1 MRLKIISTENNLF
14 DGEVEEVIVPTQEW
28 EIGILPNHAMYAWV
42 VKWWICKFKT
52 NEANKDFLKKDEFNV
67 ISVWDGVIYTDWKEV
82 SIVVSSATSKNT
94 MSDEELQ
101 KMKENLEKEIEEIK
115 AKWSIEDIE
124 KALFKMNKIMADL
137 ELNKYH

>member
-1 MRLKIISTENNLF
+1 MKSKIISTEETLF
-14 DGEVEEVIVPTQEW
+14 EWEIEEIIVPTQEW
-28 EIGILPNHAMYAWV
+28 EIGILPEHAMYTWV

-52 NEANKDFLKKDEFNV
+52 NEKKDNFFQKDDFNV
-67 ISVWDGVIYTDWKEV
+67 ISVWDGVVYTDGKEV
-82 SIVVSSATSKNT
+82 SIVVSSATTKNT
-94 MSDEELQ
+94 LPNEELEEMKQ
-101 KMKENLEKEIEEIK
+101 KLEKEIEEIK

>member
-28 EIGILPNHAMYAWV
+28 EIGILPDHAMYAWV

-52 NEANKDFLKKDEFNV
+52 NEANEDFLKKDEFNV
-67 ISVWDGVIYTDWKEV
+67 ISVWDGVMYTDWKEV

>member
-28 EIGILPNHAMYAWV
+28 EIGILPDHAMYAWV

-52 NEANKDFLKKDEFNV
+52 NEANEDFLKKNEFNV

>member
-14 DGEVEEVIVPTQEW
+14 DGEVEEVIIPTQEW
-28 EIGILPNHAMYAWV
+28 EIGILPDHAMYAWV

-52 NEANKDFLKKDEFNV
+52 KEENKDFLKKDEFNV
-67 ISVWDGVIYTDWKEV
+67 ISIWDGVVYTNWKEV

-94 MSDEELQ
+94 MSDKELQ
-101 KMKENLEKEIEEIK
+101 KMKEKLEKELEEIK

-124 KALFKMNKIMADL
+124 KALFKMNKIMADI

>member
-1 MRLKIISTENNLF
+1 MKLKIISTEKSLF
-14 DGEVEEVIVPTQEW
+14 NWEVEEVIVPTKDW
-28 EIGILPNHAMYAWV
+28 EIWILPNHAMYAWI

-52 NEANKDFLKKDEFNV
+52 NENKNDFLKKDEFNI
-67 ISVWDGVIYTDWKEV
+67 ISVWDGVVYTDGKEI
-82 SIVVSSATSKNT
+82 SIVVSSANTKNT
-94 MSDEELQ
+94 LSEKELEEMKQ
-101 KMKENLEKEIEEIK
+101 KLEKEIEEIK